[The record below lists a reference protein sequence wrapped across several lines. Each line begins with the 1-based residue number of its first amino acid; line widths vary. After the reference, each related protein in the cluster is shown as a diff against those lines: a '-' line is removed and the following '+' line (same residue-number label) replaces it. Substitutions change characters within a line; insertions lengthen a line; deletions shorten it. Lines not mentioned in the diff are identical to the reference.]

1 MPTIAEKNNKAIS
14 SILELLIQLNKNV
27 KDLKEELK
35 ELKEKIEPKET
46 IKTGWFY

>member
-1 MPTIAEKNNKAIS
+1 MI
-14 SILELLIQLNKNV
+14 IQLNKNV
-27 KDLKEELK
+27 KDLKDELK